1 MLRVSGEEDYL
12 PKSRNYDQ
20 SYVSMMHH
28 KNWSCSDFGAW
39 RFPQHFLSADFFNI
53 FLDRSIESRLF
64 STPSVSNHLEGVAIP
79 HFCVSHYH
87 TASKRRSLIWHQAS
101 VGDSFGRNKSEA
113 LPTFIR
119 GFFFWIVYFDC
130 RL

>member
-1 MLRVSGEEDYL
+1 MLRVGGEEDYL

-53 FLDRSIESRLF
+53 FLDRSIDMSQDSSRLHLSPTILKVLPF
-64 STPSVSNHLEGVAIP
+64 LTSVFPITILPPRE
-79 HFCVSHYH
+79 
-87 TASKRRSLIWHQAS
+87 
-101 VGDSFGRNKSEA
+101 EA
-113 LPTFIR
+113 
-119 GFFFWIVYFDC
+119 
-130 RL
+130 